1 MQIVVNFT
9 EICFFPPRPPQKRD
23 GCRTDF
29 LCLRNLPVF
38 LPRQK
43 ILIQN
48 STSVKNQWTR
58 IETFHESIIPG
69 SRLKTSIYSFDKL
82 GPIRSPWTD
91 PFIYSFIYL
100 FIHWLFFSKLII
112 PWPLPPPSPIPNR
125 GFISPVAMPGVPSAT
140 DKIEKPVRDR
150 NCPRTTFWKFDVSSI
165 FTRFVQQAGGG
176 GGGGVGW

>member
-23 GCRTDF
+23 RCRTDF

-112 PWPLPPPSPIPNR
+112 PWPLPPPLSHPESR
-125 GFISPVAMPGVPSAT
+125 LY
-140 DKIEKPVRDR
+140 
-150 NCPRTTFWKFDVSSI
+150 
-165 FTRFVQQAGGG
+165 FTRRHARCSECNRQNRKASS
-176 GGGGVGW
+176 